1 MDLNLIIKFS
11 NCEVYLNFIPRF
23 ETLIVV
29 VVVVIDAIHA
39 FAGSNFPF
47 LHLTVT
53 LSEFSRMKPGLH
65 SRSYFPLAFGPIKL
79 PLGKLQPLGCTVV
92 VVAIFV
98 VGISVGI
105 DVIVSVV
112 LLGFSVGTV

>member
-1 MDLNLIIKFS
+1 M
-11 NCEVYLNFIPRF
+11 
-23 ETLIVV
+23 
-29 VVVVIDAIHA
+29 
-39 FAGSNFPF
+39 
-47 LHLTVT
+47 T

-65 SRSYFPLAFGPIKL
+65 SRSYFPFAFGPINR

-105 DVIVSVV
+105 DVVVSVV
-112 LLGFSVGTV
+112 VLGF